1 MLWVRRQFYEK
12 DNMQLRLRLWWQQG
26 VHDVVI
32 SGAEVNETL
41 AAKPLSLGTSALHI
55 HRRAMGPSH
64 VVGVA
69 RQGSCRN
76 PRHCESGAALRSEAG
91 GNGDIETALHSGIA
105 HPRGGPG
112 SNKDW
117 RGMECTP
124 SLAVVILVTDGGSIM
139 VSKAQGCSK
148 AILHSAVAPLTARST
163 VADGV
168 GALARGGRTLA
179 ERWQHACNTRQHA
192 TCTMC
197 CAHQNRQL
205 LWLKKRVG
213 SGSGNG
219 RRCRRVPTAVGPRTR
234 FGLRSS
240 ECIVYDGAWGDG
252 PYGGA
257 PHAGCD
263 TREDME
269 AVMARWQAGS
279 RVWAL
284 LGRMAAARW
293 RDV

>member
-1 MLWVRRQFYEK
+1 MAVVATRRARCGVRC
-12 DNMQLRLRLWWQQG
+12 
-26 VHDVVI
+26 
-32 SGAEVNETL
+32 AEVHETL
-41 AAKPLSLGTSALHI
+41 ATKSLSLGTSALHI

-91 GNGDIETALHSGIA
+91 GNGDIETALHSGTA
-105 HPRGGPG
+105 HPRGGPR

-124 SLAVVILVTDGGSIM
+124 SFTMVILVTDAASIM

-148 AILHSAVAPLTARST
+148 AILHSAVAPLTARSA

-168 GALARGGRTLA
+168 GALARDGRTLA

-192 TCTMC
+192 MHYVLRAPKKATFV
-197 CAHQNRQL
+197 A
-205 LWLKKRVG
+205 KKRVRG
-213 SGSGNG
+213 GVRQRQRAPLQAGAH
-219 RRCRRVPTAVGPRTR
+219 RCRTR

-240 ECIVYDGAWGDG
+240 ESYRAPYLARIVYDGAN
-252 PYGGA
+252 GGM
-257 PHAGCD
+257 GL
-263 TREDME
+263 TE
-269 AVMARWQAGS
+269 AYRGGKAKKARL
-279 RVWAL
+279 AL
-284 LGRMAAARW
+284 TGRFFARAARLHARTTGRHRRSGGHCPPW
-293 RDV
+293 RR

>member
-192 TCTMC
+192 MHYVLRAPKKATFVAEKTGGVRQRQRAPLQAG
-197 CAHQNRQL
+197 AH
-205 LWLKKRVG
+205 
-213 SGSGNG
+213 
-219 RRCRRVPTAVGPRTR
+219 RCRTR